1 MIGIEAWLDEQAPAG
16 GQSNLNCRSMPSRR
30 LSRPAGVHQVDLDE
44 GLRASQDQT
53 FLPGK
58 EVRWR

>member
-16 GQSNLNCRSMPSRR
+16 GQSNLNRRSMPSRR
-30 LSRPAGVHQVDLDE
+30 LSRPARVHQVDLDE